1 MSVRNSFLD
10 PVAILHP
17 AGGLIS
23 SSTEID
29 QYLVRLTFSFGSIGT
44 WSMSVFGFFCFLF
57 FGIICLVSKPTDRM
71 QVFTGV
77 YFQTYRNPAPAQ
89 IIRLKIRRLK

>member
-23 SSTEID
+23 FSTEID

-44 WSMSVFGFFCFLF
+44 WSTSVVFFFVYYLL
-57 FGIICLVSKPTDRM
+57 GQQTDR
-71 QVFTGV
+71 QNAGI
-77 YFQTYRNPAPAQ
+77 YRGIFSNL
-89 IIRLKIRRLK
+89 LKSYPCPNY